1 MSSSLKFNSAITAIK
16 TPVKGMTEYNEFDLT
31 DIRRIQ
37 IYFRKYLRNNLCK
50 DEKNA
55 FSKKLKKYRQR
66 MYQID
71 ELVQTEQN
79 YVSNLCTLIDKIKK
93 PLEKRELLTE

>member
-1 MSSSLKFNSAITAIK
+1 
-16 TPVKGMTEYNEFDLT
+16 
-31 DIRRIQ
+31 
-37 IYFRKYLRNNLCK
+37 
-50 DEKNA
+50 
-55 FSKKLKKYRQR
+55 

-79 YVSNLCTLIDKIKK
+79 YVSNLCILIDKIKK